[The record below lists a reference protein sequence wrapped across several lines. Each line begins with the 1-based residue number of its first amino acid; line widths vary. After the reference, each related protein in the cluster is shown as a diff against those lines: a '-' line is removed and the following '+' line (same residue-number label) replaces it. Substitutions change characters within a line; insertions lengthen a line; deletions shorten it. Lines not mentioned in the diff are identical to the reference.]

1 MAMPGLL
8 IEYLVSGAIAFAWLF
23 QLLPTEL
30 RRTDPSLLPI
40 AVLLLYVIGM
50 VVDYFAWAVTR
61 TPKRWLR
68 ARVYRKYRGS
78 SAIESQSGT
87 LRQAWIA
94 LYAPDLAKELAMRSS
109 RDRVA
114 RGALV
119 NAVLATIFVLPLK
132 FGIPVIAVVA
142 VLWYGFESLS
152 YGYELCAETAIKEKL
167 QRSSTTTGA

>member
-1 MAMPGLL
+1 
-8 IEYLVSGAIAFAWLF
+8 
-23 QLLPTEL
+23 
-30 RRTDPSLLPI
+30 
-40 AVLLLYVIGM
+40 
-50 VVDYFAWAVTR
+50 
-61 TPKRWLR
+61 
-68 ARVYRKYRGS
+68 
-78 SAIESQSGT
+78 
-87 LRQAWIA
+87 
-94 LYAPDLAKELAMRSS
+94 MRSS

-152 YGYELCAETAIKEKL
+152 YGYELCAETAIKEKM